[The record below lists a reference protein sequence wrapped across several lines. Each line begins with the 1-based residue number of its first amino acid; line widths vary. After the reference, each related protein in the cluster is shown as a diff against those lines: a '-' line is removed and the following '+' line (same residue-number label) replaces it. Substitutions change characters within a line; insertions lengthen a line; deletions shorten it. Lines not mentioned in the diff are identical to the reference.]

1 MNMLE
6 LESRIDGCSDLN
18 VHLEDEK
25 ITKFNFSNL
34 CLLLKKVK
42 ALLLTFLV
50 HLTDTKVSLRGALTT
65 IARSFYFS
73 SSRAVGYPKLP
84 LIECQSTVWPF
95 GRLVVWPFGRLAI
108 WPFDH
113 LAV

>member
-6 LESRIDGCSDLN
+6 LESRIYCCSDLN

-34 CLLLKKVK
+34 RLLLKKVK

-50 HLTDTKVSLRGALTT
+50 HLTDTRVSLRGALTT

-84 LIECQSTVWPF
+84 LIEYQSTVWLF
-95 GRLVVWPFGRLAI
+95 CCLAVWPL
-108 WPFDH
+108 DQ
-113 LAV
+113 LY